1 MKKIATMF
9 VVLMLA
15 LSLCAVSVNAE
26 QMDPLDAAFE
36 EATQSLDTFYELDGH
51 YMATVVMQTLYSWEE
66 MELNNYQ
73 PKTVAAAEVE
83 ELLYKYFAP
92 TEDQLQSF
100 RENLNYDAAAG
111 TYQLNPW
118 GGFGGFL
125 PERQYLGYQKQED
138 TYQVYWQTVD
148 YAYLGTVLPEDTE
161 EYTYAESLGW
171 PETITYGG
179 LEYTSGPDG
188 YYRINGLLPYG
199 KVYTVEYNEGTVR
212 ILSAAT
218 FDQQSFPVLHQIPVD
233 SGITLELGDSFDAGT
248 VVKVETELPQETVL
262 AVENV
267 MADVAQRYYAFDIT
281 AKLEDQPVQ
290 PGAPVEIVLSIPD
303 AFSTDVSVYYMA
315 PQADTWELEL
325 LDAEVDRE
333 HRLVRLNLEHFST
346 YLLADNETKPE
357 TPEPTQPKEPTQPTQ
372 SQQGTTAPQEGT
384 QPQTNPTGSQ
394 TLSEPGD
401 VGTWIAV
408 AAIAAAG
415 VLLAI
420 GFLIYRKSGRK

>member
-1 MKKIATMF
+1 MKKI
-9 VVLMLA
+9 LMLLVA
-15 LSLCAVSVNAE
+15 LAVLLSLCAAAMATEPQQS
-26 QMDPLDAAFE
+26 LDEVFE
-36 EATQSLDTFYELDGH
+36 GATESLDTFYELDGH
-51 YMATVVMQTLYSWEE
+51 YMATKVMQTLYTWEE
-66 MELNNYQ
+66 MEQNNYE

-83 ELLYKYFAP
+83 AVLYKFFAP

-111 TYQLNPW
+111 TYELSPW

-138 TYQVYWQTVD
+138 TYQVYWQAVD
-148 YAYLGTVLPEDTE
+148 YAYLGTVLPEDTD
-161 EYTYAESLGW
+161 EYVYAESLGW

-179 LEYTSGPDG
+179 LEYSSGPDG
-188 YYRINGLLPYG
+188 YYRINGLLPQG
-199 KVYTVEYNEGTVR
+199 KVYTVEYNEGVVR

-218 FDQQSFPVLHQIPVD
+218 FDQQSFPVLHKIPAD

-248 VVKVETELPQETVL
+248 VVKVELELSEETEQ

-267 MADVAQRYYAFDIT
+267 MTDVAQKYYAFDIT
-281 AKLEDQPVQ
+281 AKLADEPVQ
-290 PGAPVEIVLSIPD
+290 PGVPVRVTLSIPD
-303 AFSTDVSVYYMA
+303 GFSTDVSVYYMA
-315 PQADTWELEL
+315 PVAGAWELEL
-325 LDAEVDRE
+325 LETEVDKENRT
-333 HRLVRLNLEHFST
+333 VSIQLEHFST

-357 TPEPTQPKEPTQPTQ
+357 TPQPTQPTQPAEPTQ
-372 SQQGTTAPQEGT
+372 SQQGTTGPQEGT

-394 TLSEPGD
+394 DSIEPNN

-408 AAIAAAG
+408 AAIAAAV

-420 GFLIYRKSGRK
+420 GFLLYRKGSRK